1 MKTVI
6 EIALDHYYGFFKRC
20 DPACGEYEIL
30 EIGPILRRSKESHH
44 ELTVE
49 IHCEMQGAQILLD
62 AARRL
67 YPDAVAD
74 IEKAIAAPEAQQ
86 SVVGRRFPAP
96 TTDSPMRSHS

>member
-6 EIALDHYYGFFKRC
+6 EIALDRYYGFFKRC
-20 DPACGEYEIL
+20 DPACREYEIL

-67 YPDAVAD
+67 YPDAVLD

-86 SVVGRRFPAP
+86 SVVGRRSPRANDGFPYA
-96 TTDSPMRSHS
+96 

>member
-6 EIALDHYYGFFKRC
+6 EIALDRYYGFFKRC
-20 DPACGEYEIL
+20 DPACREYEIL

-49 IHCEMQGAQILLD
+49 IHCETQGAQILLD

-67 YPDAVAD
+67 YPDAVLD

-86 SVVGRRFPAP
+86 SVVGRRSPRANDGFPYA
-96 TTDSPMRSHS
+96 

>member
-6 EIALDHYYGFFKRC
+6 EIALDHYCGFFKRC
-20 DPACGEYEIL
+20 DPACREYEIL

-44 ELTVE
+44 KLTVE

-67 YPDAVAD
+67 YPDAVLD

-86 SVVGRRFPAP
+86 SVVGRRSPRANDGFPYA
-96 TTDSPMRSHS
+96 

>member
-20 DPACGEYEIL
+20 DPACREYEIL

-44 ELTVE
+44 KLTVE

-67 YPDAVAD
+67 YPDAVLD

-86 SVVGRRFPAP
+86 SVVGRRSPRANDGFPYA
-96 TTDSPMRSHS
+96 